1 MEDDGKHMGSS
12 AALKT
17 DTPSGLSEA
26 GFVRLREL
34 IAQHSGLH
42 FPPEKKYLLSQ
53 RLQQR
58 LQQLKMAH
66 YDDYVAHLSRL
77 PVDDSEWA
85 AVLNLVT
92 TRETY
97 FFREISQLEFMVRDL
112 LPELLKRPHAGQT
125 LRVLSAACSSGEEAY
140 TLGVFLQEYGRLP
153 MGLRW
158 EVVGVDIS
166 SQALEQAE
174 QAVYRDYAVRHMPE
188 AIRKKY
194 FESVGSEGA
203 IRPQAGLRQK
213 TRFAQ
218 ANLVDVAQI
227 QALGKFDLVF
237 CRNVLIYFDMD
248 RREQILGNL
257 ARVMHP
263 GGFMITGFSESLL
276 ENVPGL
282 QVKRFGNSPVYRRA
296 EG

>member
-1 MEDDGKHMGSS
+1 MGST
-12 AALKT
+12 AVKT
-17 DTPSGLSEA
+17 DGPDGLSEA

-58 LQQLKMAH
+58 LRDLDIEGHDA
-66 YDDYVAHLSRL
+66 YVAHLGRL
-77 PVDDSEWA
+77 PVSDSEWGA
-85 AVLNLVT
+85 LLNLVT

-97 FFREISQLEFMVRDL
+97 FFRELSQLEFMVRDL
-112 LPELLKRPHAGQT
+112 LPDLFKQARAGQP
-125 LRVLSAACSSGEEAY
+125 LRILSAACSSGEEAY

-153 MGLRW
+153 MDLRW

-166 SQALEQAE
+166 SHAIEQAE
-174 QAVYRDYAVRHMPE
+174 QAVYKDYAVRHMPE
-188 AIRKKY
+188 AIKRKY
-194 FESVGSEGA
+194 FEKVSDDGA

-213 TRFAQ
+213 TRFVR
-218 ANLVDVAQI
+218 ANLIDALQL
-227 QALGKFDLVF
+227 QMLGKFDLVL

-257 ARVMHP
+257 SRVMNA
-263 GGFMITGFSESLL
+263 GGFMITGFSESLM

-282 QVKRFGNSPVYRRA
+282 QVRRFGNNPVYWRA
-296 EG
+296 EAV